1 MSLNQL
7 FLRKPP
13 LDLFMKILNNC
24 TIDSLNSN
32 IYFSVNILENNNSI
46 IKSKLLLDE
55 LSEYY
60 LPCKKKVY
68 FNDITNRKLI
78 TIIKQVLRLYDYK
91 LQSNEKYSNSKKYI
105 LYQIVPKDAKVKKT
119 RKNMHKIS
127 NERVVLKF
135 D

>member
-32 IYFSVNILENNNSI
+32 VYFSVNILDNNNSI
-46 IKSKLLLDE
+46 IKSKLLLEE

-91 LQSNEKYSNSKKYI
+91 LQSTEKYSNSKKYI
-105 LYQIVPKDAKVKKT
+105 LYQIVSKDAKVKKT

>member
-13 LDLFMKILNNC
+13 LDLFMKILKNC

-32 IYFSVNILENNNSI
+32 VYFSVNILENNNSI

-60 LPCKKKVY
+60 LPCKKKIY
-68 FNDITNRKLI
+68 FNDISNRKLI

>member
-13 LDLFMKILNNC
+13 LDLFMKILKNC

-32 IYFSVNILENNNSI
+32 VYFSLNILENNNSI

-60 LPCKKKVY
+60 LPCKKKIY
-68 FNDITNRKLI
+68 FNDISNRKLI

>member
-13 LDLFMKILNNC
+13 LDLLMKILKNC

-32 IYFSVNILENNNSI
+32 VYFSINILENNNSI
-46 IKSKLLLDE
+46 IKSKLLIDE

-68 FNDITNRKLI
+68 FYEITNRKLI

-91 LQSNEKYSNSKKYI
+91 LHSIEKYSNSKKYI
-105 LYQIVPKDAKVKKT
+105 LYQILPKDAKIKRTK
-119 RKNMHKIS
+119 KNMHNIS
-127 NERVVLKF
+127 NERIVLKF

>member
-13 LDLFMKILNNC
+13 LDLFMKILKNC

-32 IYFSVNILENNNSI
+32 VYFSLNILENNNSI

-105 LYQIVPKDAKVKKT
+105 LYQIIPKDAKVKKT

>member
-68 FNDITNRKLI
+68 FSNITNRKLI
-78 TIIKQVLRLYDYK
+78 TIIKQVLRLYDHK
-91 LQSNEKYSNSKKYI
+91 LQSTEKYSNSKKYI
-105 LYQIVPKDAKVKKT
+105 LYQIVPKDVKVKKT

>member
-13 LDLFMKILNNC
+13 LELFMKIMKNC
-24 TIDSLNSN
+24 NIESLDSNVF
-32 IYFSVNILENNNSI
+32 FSINILENNNSI

-55 LSEYY
+55 LSEFY

-68 FNDITNRKLI
+68 FKDITNRKLI

-91 LQSNEKYSNSKKYI
+91 LLSNEKYSNSKKYI
-105 LYQIVPKDAKVKKT
+105 LYQIIPKDAKVKKT
-119 RKNMHKIS
+119 KKNMHKIS